1 MKKGKRLPI
10 FELGNPLLRK
20 IAKPAKFPLSESIRT
35 LIRDMSFTM
44 YETNG
49 VGIAAPQVGASLQ
62 IFIVA
67 SRPNKRYPYAP
78 MMRPTVMVN
87 PSVTSVGDVTVV
99 DWEGCLS
106 VPNIRGLVPCS
117 NVVDVEYQD
126 ISGKHHVRTFT
137 GFPARI
143 IQHEFAHIRG
153 LLFTDRVK
161 SSKDLYAQ
169 AEFEKMLARRT
180 KTEVPKSA

>member
-1 MKKGKRLPI
+1 MNKGTLLPI
-10 FELGNPLLRK
+10 VELGNPMLRK
-20 IAKPAKFPLSESIRT
+20 VAKKAMFPLQDDT
-35 LIRDMSFTM
+35 LKLIQNMFFTM
-44 YETNG
+44 FETNG
-49 VGIAAPQVGASLQ
+49 VGIAAPQVGVSLQ

-78 MMRPTVMVN
+78 KMKPTVMIN
-87 PSVTSVGDVTVV
+87 PSVTSEGNMTVV

-117 NVVDVEYQD
+117 DTVSVEYQD
-126 ISGKHHVRTFT
+126 KLGKQHTRTFS

-161 SSKDLYAQ
+161 SSKDLYSQ
-169 AEFEKMLARRT
+169 AEFEKRLAQRSKT
-180 KTEVPKSA
+180 KIPKSA